1 MLSDSKAASQEK
13 RGEGC
18 INVISCRYGMSLLLS
33 HEEYPDLIEFDEIR
47 LSADTK
53 ELYEKFGI
61 KKQGY
66 YFVRP
71 DSHIAY
77 RSASLDTQNFSTYL
91 ERFLVK

>member
-1 MLSDSKAASQEK
+1 
-13 RGEGC
+13 
-18 INVISCRYGMSLLLS
+18 MSLLLS
-33 HEEYPDLIEFDEIR
+33 NEEYPDLIEFDEIR

-77 RSASLDTQNFSTYL
+77 RSASLNTQNFSTYL